1 MSQRVTH
8 LASLKKISAC
18 DGSSCRIG
26 HVARFPRKESANT
39 YQDFPNLTRYRRRE
53 RTALSEK
60 EQKALKTVK
69 NYMWWFMGAGLI
81 PVPFV
86 DLVAVSGV
94 QLKMLA
100 EISKIYGVQFQES
113 RGKAVVGALIGSIV
127 PSAMSFGA
135 VGSLLK
141 AVPLVGALVGT
152 PSMVVFCGASA
163 WALGKVFIQHFESGG
178 TFLDFNPAEVKEH
191 FQEQFEEGRKM
202 AATMETEQ
210 KTEVPA

>member
-1 MSQRVTH
+1 MS
-8 LASLKKISAC
+8 
-18 DGSSCRIG
+18 
-26 HVARFPRKESANT
+26 EN
-39 YQDFPNLTRYRRRE
+39 
-53 RTALSEK
+53 

-69 NYMWWFMGAGLI
+69 NYMWWSMGAGLI

-113 RGKAVVGALIGSIV
+113 RGKAVVGSLIGYIV
-127 PSAMSFGA
+127 PSAMSFGSI
-135 VGSLLK
+135 GSLLK

-152 PSMVVFCGASA
+152 PSMVLFCGASA

-202 AATMETEQ
+202 AATMETEER
-210 KTEVPA
+210 TAVPV

>member
-1 MSQRVTH
+1 M
-8 LASLKKISAC
+8 
-18 DGSSCRIG
+18 
-26 HVARFPRKESANT
+26 
-39 YQDFPNLTRYRRRE
+39 
-53 RTALSEK
+53 SEK
-60 EQKALKTVK
+60 EQKALKIVK
-69 NYMWWFMGAGLI
+69 NYMWWSMGAGLI

-113 RGKAVVGALIGSIV
+113 RGKAVVGALIGYIV

-152 PSMVVFCGASA
+152 PSMVLFCGASA

-191 FQEQFEEGRKM
+191 FQEHFEEGRKM
-202 AATMETEQ
+202 AATMETEE
-210 KTEVPA
+210 KTGVPV